1 MRFNILWSKYG
12 AADEPRT
19 VHDASVLSRNVSTA
33 EQSYHPAAAMPKRK
47 AAPAPAPGKVHLS
60 ECVMY
65 VVLHSSHCVGHSII
79 DRPLDPL
86 LWQVTV
92 SRPQKKIVPP
102 KAQPRAATFTAP
114 LYEKHSDDKLV
125 KEKVRPSV

>member
-1 MRFNILWSKYG
+1 
-12 AADEPRT
+12 
-19 VHDASVLSRNVSTA
+19 
-33 EQSYHPAAAMPKRK
+33 MPKRK
-47 AAPAPAPGKVHLS
+47 AAPGKVHLS

-102 KAQPRAATFTAP
+102 KAQLRAATFTAP

-125 KEKVRPSV
+125 KEKVRPSVWCLRLFRILMLLLRARNSCRSGSSTP